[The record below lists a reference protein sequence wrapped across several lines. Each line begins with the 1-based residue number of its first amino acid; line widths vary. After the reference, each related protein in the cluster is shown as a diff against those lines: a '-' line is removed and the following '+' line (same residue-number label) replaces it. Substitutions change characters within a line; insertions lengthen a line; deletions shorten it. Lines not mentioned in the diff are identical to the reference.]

1 MPVVVT
7 FLFSAALSAWHGL
20 DAVFTARLEWEL
32 RKIRQAG
39 HPVTLAELDARYNR
53 PLLAGENAAPV
64 LQQAFAAMEKVERN
78 AEALARRLPIVGQ
91 AELPPLGQPLE
102 PQMVRLI
109 RRWLDRN
116 RRALDLLHKAGRM
129 KDCRFPLDLT
139 KGFSVELRHLA
150 RLRGAVR
157 LLCLEALAAASAG
170 DGSKAAEAIATALKV
185 SRSVHRE
192 PFLVSALVRIG
203 CCQLAIWNLERALN
217 IGRRNAQALIPVQ
230 QALVAE
236 ATDNFLLGAMVG
248 ERCVGLSA
256 WAEVRK
262 RGARAL
268 AGAGGGGDLPL
279 RLIPPFL
286 WKADEAFYLQV
297 MNDYVEALT
306 LPAPRRYIEAARVA
320 KRLEARIPRW
330 AILSRMLLP
339 ALERVFALA
348 HRHDAQCEAAAVA
361 IAALRFREKNGR
373 YPDRLEALV
382 PEFIEAVPLDPFD
395 GKLIRYRK
403 VPGGII
409 VYSVG
414 EDRRDDGGAMKDLR
428 GPDLGFRLL
437 PRKASF

>member
-20 DAVFTARLEWEL
+20 DAVFTARLEAEM

-53 PLLAGENAAPV
+53 PLLEGENAAPV

-109 RRWLDRN
+109 RRWLDLN

-150 RLRGAVR
+150 RLRGTVR
-157 LLCLEALAAASAG
+157 LLSLEALAAASAG
-170 DGSKAAEAIATALKV
+170 DGSKAAEAIATGLKV

-192 PFLVSALVRIG
+192 PFLVSALVRIA
-203 CCQLAIWNLERALN
+203 CCQLAIRNLERTLN

-230 QALVAE
+230 QALIAE

-248 ERCVGLSA
+248 ERCVGLSG

-268 AGAGGGGDLPL
+268 AG
-279 RLIPPFL
+279 
-286 WKADEAFYLQV
+286 
-297 MNDYVEALT
+297 
-306 LPAPRRYIEAARVA
+306 
-320 KRLEARIPRW
+320 
-330 AILSRMLLP
+330 
-339 ALERVFALA
+339 
-348 HRHDAQCEAAAVA
+348 
-361 IAALRFREKNGR
+361 
-373 YPDRLEALV
+373 
-382 PEFIEAVPLDPFD
+382 
-395 GKLIRYRK
+395 
-403 VPGGII
+403 PGG
-409 VYSVG
+409 
-414 EDRRDDGGAMKDLR
+414 EAT
-428 GPDLGFRLL
+428 FRS
-437 PRKASF
+437 A